1 MVRMSSENPARVWL
15 ITGCSS
21 GFGRALAEQVLQH
34 GHRLIATA
42 RDVTT
47 LAELVAQFP
56 ETCRALT
63 LDVTNAAQV
72 KSVVTEAAGA
82 FGQLD
87 VVVNNAGYGLI
98 GALEE
103 CDDEQIWRNFN
114 TNLFGALR
122 VIRAAL
128 PILRAQKRGHIVNLS
143 AAAAISN
150 YAGFSIYGG
159 AKCALEGVSE
169 ALALEVRSLGIKVTL
184 VEPGPFRTD
193 FISRSLDRGSQ
204 PIADYETSSG
214 KFAAFL
220 EKVDGAQPGDP
231 VKAAQAIIQITE
243 TDRAPLRLVLGK
255 YANDKALKQLE
266 VRRRELDAWKE
277 IGLPTDFA

>member
-1 MVRMSSENPARVWL
+1 MHSENPPRVWL

-21 GFGRALAEQVLQH
+21 GFGRALAERVLAR
-34 GHRLIATA
+34 GHRLLATA
-42 RDVTT
+42 RNPES
-47 LAELVAQFP
+47 LAALAAQYP
-56 ETCRALT
+56 ESCRTFA
-63 LDVTNAAQV
+63 LDVTNPAQV
-72 KSVVTEAAGA
+72 KSTVAAA
-82 FGQLD
+82 AATFGQLD

-128 PILRAQKRGHIVNLS
+128 PILRAQKRGHIINLS

-159 AKCALEGVSE
+159 AKWALEGVSE
-169 ALALEVRSLGIKVTL
+169 SLALELRTLGIKVTL

-193 FISRSLDRGSQ
+193 FIRRSLDRGAQ
-204 PIADYETSSG
+204 PIADYEASSG

-220 EKVDGAQPGDP
+220 EKMDGAQPGDP
-231 VKAAQAIIQITE
+231 DQAAEAIIKITE
-243 TDRAPLRLVLGK
+243 ADRPPLRLVLGK
-255 YANDKALKQLE
+255 YATDKALRNLE
-266 VRRRELDAWKE
+266 SRRREIEAWKE
-277 IGLPTDFA
+277 VGLPTDFA